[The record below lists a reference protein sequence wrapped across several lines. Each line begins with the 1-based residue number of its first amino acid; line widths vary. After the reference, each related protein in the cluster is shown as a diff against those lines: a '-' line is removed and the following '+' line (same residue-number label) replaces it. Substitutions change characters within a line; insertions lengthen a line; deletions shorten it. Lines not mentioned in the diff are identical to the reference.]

1 MLFAL
6 KQNRAATYTQVNRR
20 PWGLSWLC
28 PQSNHSKTI
37 SRTLFRAKCDL
48 FVHLVLFDQIDLSDL
63 ISGSE
68 HEAGANGLVLFPL
81 TWNSL
86 SPPHLHPSSITIAV
100 HYLQLT
106 TFNHNIINDHL
117 KATVTPDQTIKE
129 HFDTIATALDA
140 ATTRAAGYSKTIQKC
155 MK

>member
-1 MLFAL
+1 MPFAL
-6 KQNRAATYTQVNRR
+6 KHNRAATYTQVNRR
-20 PWGLSWLC
+20 PCGLKWLC
-28 PQSNHSKTI
+28 PQSNHSKII

-48 FVHLVLFDQIDLSDL
+48 FVHIVLFNLSDL
-63 ISGSE
+63 ISSPE
-68 HEAGANGLVLFPL
+68 HEAGANALVLFPL

-86 SPPHLHPSSITIAV
+86 SLPHPHPSSITIAV

-106 TFNHNIINDHL
+106 TFNHNILNDHL
-117 KATVTPDQTIKE
+117 KTAAMPDQTIKE